1 MMILILKN
9 CKGQNCKNKTNPQK
23 WDQNKFLVKPEREKS
38 GFLAEMSENQSKIRK
53 TVPKAQNQEN
63 QENQSTSEPCIS

>member
-1 MMILILKN
+1 M
-9 CKGQNCKNKTNPQK
+9 
-23 WDQNKFLVKPEREKS
+23 PEREKS

-63 QENQSTSEPCIS
+63 QENQSTSDPCNNITCAFLMIALQ

>member
-1 MMILILKN
+1 ME
-9 CKGQNCKNKTNPQK
+9 
-23 WDQNKFLVKPEREKS
+23 PEREKS

-63 QENQSTSEPCIS
+63 QENQSTSDPCNNESQSVQYDSHALRKLSSKLQNLLF